1 MDRTVITEPP
11 AWVEVDLAQL
21 RRNWDAITRYCPAG
35 VGIACVVKDDAYGHG
50 ALPVAEIALQR
61 GAEML
66 VVASMTEALELRQ
79 GGIEGAILILGER
92 SRDEYAI
99 CLQHDFAACV
109 GSHAALAELSRAVQA
124 LGRAVPIHL
133 KIDTGMSRYG
143 FRWSEADELFSALR
157 KSPEIVVEGI
167 MSHFAMS
174 DELDKTFANLQ
185 LARFKQ
191 VLSAARDAGIEPKYR
206 HICNSGGFL
215 DLPEAHFNLVRIGIL
230 PLGVYP
236 SKVCR
241 RLEGIAPIMSV
252 KSRLAAVKELQPG
265 DHVGY
270 GMRFTAEKPMR
281 NGVIPVGYGFGYPR
295 VRNQGHVLIHGQRA
309 PLIGGVSMDA
319 ITVDVTDIIEAK
331 QWDEVTLLG
340 RNDQDE
346 ITIHDI
352 AALRNS
358 VSYDAMVSW
367 SARLPRR
374 YMQ

>member
-21 RRNWDAITRYCPAG
+21 RRNWDTIARYCPAG

-50 ALPVAEIALQR
+50 ALPVAEIALER
-61 GAEML
+61 GAKL
-66 VVASMTEALELRQ
+66 LAVASVTEALELRQ
-79 GGIEGAILILGER
+79 GGIEAAILILGER
-92 SRDEYAI
+92 SRDEYAV
-99 CLQHDFAACV
+99 CLQHNFAACV
-109 GSHAALAELSRAVQA
+109 GSHAALAELSKAVQA
-124 LGRAVPIHL
+124 LGRAMPIHL

-185 LARFKQ
+185 LERFKQ
-191 VLSAARDAGIEPKYR
+191 VLSAARNAGIEPKYR

-252 KSRLAAVKELQPG
+252 KSRLAVVKELQPG

-281 NGVIPVGYGFGYPR
+281 TGVIPVGYGFGYPR

-340 RNDQDE
+340 RNGQDE

-374 YMQ
+374 YLQ

>member
-1 MDRTVITEPP
+1 MDRSIATEPP
-11 AWVEVDLAQL
+11 AWVEVDLAQF

-35 VGIACVVKDDAYGHG
+35 VSIAYVVKDDAYGHG
-50 ALPVAEIALQR
+50 ALPLSEIALEL

-66 VVASMTEALELRQ
+66 VVASVLEALELRR
-79 GGIEGAILILGER
+79 GGIEAPVLILGER
-92 SRDEYAI
+92 AKDDYA
-99 CLQHDFAACV
+99 LCV
-109 GSHAALAELSRAVQA
+109 RHNFSTTIGSHSAFAELQKAARS
-124 LGRAVPIHL
+124 LGRAVPIHV

-143 FRWSEADELFSALR
+143 FRWSEADEVFAVLR
-157 KSPEIVVEGI
+157 KCPEIVVEGI

-191 VLSAARDAGIEPKYR
+191 VLSAAREAGFDPKYR

-241 RLEGIAPIMSV
+241 RLQGIGPIMSV
-252 KSRLAAVKELQPG
+252 KSRLSAVKELQPG

-281 NGVIPVGYGFGYPR
+281 SAVIPVGYGFGYPR

-309 PLIGGVSMDA
+309 PIIGGVSMDA
-319 ITVDVTDIIEAK
+319 ITVDLSDVIEAK
-331 QWDEVTLLG
+331 EWDEVTLLG
-340 RNDQDE
+340 RNGQDE
-346 ITIHDI
+346 ITIQDI

-367 SARLPRR
+367 SPRLPRR
-374 YMQ
+374 YLQ

>member
-35 VGIACVVKDDAYGHG
+35 MGSACVVKDDAYGHG
-50 ALPVAEIALQR
+50 ALPVAEIALER

-66 VVASMTEALELRQ
+66 VVASVTEALELRQ
-79 GGIEGAILILGER
+79 GGIEAAILILGER

-99 CLQHDFAACV
+99 CLQHNFAACV

-124 LGRAVPIHL
+124 LGRAIPIHL

-191 VLSAARDAGIEPKYR
+191 VLSAAREAGIEPKYR

-281 NGVIPVGYGFGYPR
+281 TGVIPVGYGFGYPR

-319 ITVDVTDIIEAK
+319 ITVDVTGIIEAK

-374 YMQ
+374 YLQ

>member
-1 MDRTVITEPP
+1 MDRNVASEPP
-11 AWVEVDLAQL
+11 AWVEVDLAQF
-21 RRNWDAITRYCPAG
+21 RRNWVAIARYCPAG
-35 VGIACVVKDDAYGHG
+35 VRIAYVVKDDAYGHG
-50 ALPVAEIALQR
+50 ALPLSEIALEYEI
-61 GAEML
+61 EML
-66 VVASMTEALELRQ
+66 VAATVVEALELRR
-79 GGIEGAILILGER
+79 GGIEAPILILGER
-92 SRDEYAI
+92 TRDDYALCSR
-99 CLQHDFAACV
+99 HNFATSI
-109 GSHAALAELSRAVQA
+109 GSHAALAELRKAVQS
-124 LGRAVPIHL
+124 LGRSIPIHL

-143 FRWSEADELFSALR
+143 FRWSEADELFAALR

-191 VLSAARDAGIEPKYR
+191 VLSAARDAGFDPKYR

-241 RLEGIAPIMSV
+241 RIEGIAPIMSV
-252 KSRLAAVKELQPG
+252 KSRLASVKELQPG

-270 GMRFTAEKPMR
+270 GMRFTAERPMR
-281 NGVIPVGYGFGYPR
+281 IGVIPVGYGFGYPR
-295 VRNQGHVLIHGQRA
+295 VRNQGFVLIHGQRA
-309 PLIGGVSMDA
+309 PIIGGVSMDA
-319 ITVDVTDIIEAK
+319 ITVDITAIIEAK
-331 QWDEVTLLG
+331 EWDEVILLG
-340 RNDQDE
+340 RNGQDE

-374 YMQ
+374 YLQ

>member
-1 MDRTVITEPP
+1 MDRNITTDPP
-11 AWVEVDLAQL
+11 AWVEVDLPQF
-21 RRNWDAITRYCPAG
+21 RQNWTGIRRYCPPG
-35 VGIACVVKDDAYGHG
+35 VGIAYVVKDDAYGHG
-50 ALPVAEIALQR
+50 ALPLAEIALEY
-61 GAEML
+61 GVEML
-66 VVASMTEALELRQ
+66 AVATILEALELRR
-79 GGIEGAILILGER
+79 GGIEAPILILGER
-92 SRDEYAI
+92 SRDDYTVCLKHGFSTAI
-99 CLQHDFAACV
+99 
-109 GSHAALAELSRAVQA
+109 GSHAALAELRKAIQA
-124 LGRAVPIHL
+124 LGRSVPIHL

-143 FRWSEADELFSALR
+143 FRWSEADELFADLCNT
-157 KSPEIVVEGI
+157 PQIVVEGI

-191 VLSAARDAGIEPKYR
+191 VLSVGKSAGFDPKYK

-215 DLPEAHFNLVRIGIL
+215 DLPDAHFNLVRIGIL

-241 RLEGIAPIMSV
+241 RLDGIAPIMSV
-252 KSRLAAVKELQPG
+252 RSRIVAIKELQPG

-281 NGVIPVGYGFGYPR
+281 SGVIPVGYGFGYPR

-309 PLIGGVSMDA
+309 PIIGGVSMDA
-319 ITVDVTDIIEAK
+319 ITVDLTNILEAK
-331 QWDEVTLLG
+331 LWDEVTLLG

-367 SARLPRR
+367 SSRLPRR
-374 YMQ
+374 YLQ

>member
-1 MDRTVITEPP
+1 MDRSVVTEPP

-21 RRNWDAITRYCPAG
+21 RRNWDAIARYCPAG

-50 ALPVAEIALQR
+50 ALPLAEIALEC

-66 VVASMTEALELRQ
+66 VVASVTEALELRQ

-92 SRDEYAI
+92 NRDEYAV
-99 CLQHDFAACV
+99 CLQHDFAVCV
-109 GSHAALAELSRAVQA
+109 GSHAALAELSRAVQV
-124 LGRAVPIHL
+124 LGRAIPIHL

-157 KSPEIVVEGI
+157 KSPEIVLEGI

-191 VLSAARDAGIEPKYR
+191 VLS
-206 HICNSGGFL
+206 S
-215 DLPEAHFNLVRIGIL
+215 
-230 PLGVYP
+230 
-236 SKVCR
+236 
-241 RLEGIAPIMSV
+241 
-252 KSRLAAVKELQPG
+252 
-265 DHVGY
+265 
-270 GMRFTAEKPMR
+270 AEKPMR

-374 YMQ
+374 YLQ